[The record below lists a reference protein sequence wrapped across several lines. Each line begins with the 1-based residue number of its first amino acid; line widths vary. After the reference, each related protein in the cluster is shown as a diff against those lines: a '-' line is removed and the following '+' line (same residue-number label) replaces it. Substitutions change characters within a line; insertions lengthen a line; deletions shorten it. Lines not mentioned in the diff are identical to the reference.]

1 MQLIRQFL
9 EQQNLTQEDFAERV
23 GVSQGVVSHWLSGK
37 KRPSLDNLL
46 AMAEVTGHPI
56 EKLIADLQTEAAT
69 RARVA

>member
-9 EQQNLTQEDFAERV
+9 ERQKLTQEEFADQI

-46 AMAEVTGHPI
+46 SISAITSTPI
-56 EKLIADLQTEAAT
+56 EKLIADLQTDVPT
-69 RARVA
+69 RDRVA